1 MPVPRGGDLPLSF
14 AQQRLWFLSQL
25 DGVKDTYH
33 VPLAIRLRGALDVDA
48 WRRAL
53 DRVYARHEA
62 LRTVFAAPGGQPR
75 ARLLPAEPGL
85 PLLEHDL
92 RALPDAPRAAARLA
106 AEEAR
111 APFDLSR
118 GPLVRARA
126 DPPWPS
132 RNTCSC

>member
-1 MPVPRGGDLPLSF
+1 MTTTRPALALDTRELEQNGTRVLVLSPAGAGGEAAAVPALVPVPRGGDLPLSF

-53 DRVYARHEA
+53 ERVYARHEA

-75 ARLLPAEPGL
+75 ARLLPAE
-85 PLLEHDL
+85 
-92 RALPDAPRAAARLA
+92 
-106 AEEAR
+106 
-111 APFDLSR
+111 
-118 GPLVRARA
+118 
-126 DPPWPS
+126 
-132 RNTCSC
+132 